1 MGTAMKSWP
10 RLSRLLLMGSVGLS
24 IQLLSSAPEF
34 GAGRWVRTVIAE
46 GEDGQ
51 PGFDG
56 ASKVNVVLVDHGSP
70 QCEAAKRRAI
80 EVAPELLALAD
91 WPLDANAPAECMTVR
106 HETVAVVD
114 DVLPAPEVIA
124 DIPAVVTVSVA
135 ELAKDAH
142 APVVSADARPP
153 LAEARQNPLGQQIAA
168 IDAATLDE
176 VRGGFELA
184 GSNLKLSF
192 GIERAVYINGELV
205 ASTVLNVK
213 DLKLMAGAGG
223 APLTL
228 PAGSNG
234 ALGIIQNGAG
244 NNVTTQLSPNL
255 AGTIIQNTLNGQ
267 TIQNVTTINASVNS
281 IQVMRSMAV
290 QSAIQNGIV
299 NSLRR

>member
-1 MGTAMKSWP
+1 MRPPMTSRP
-10 RLSRLLLMGSVGLS
+10 RLSRLLLMAGVGLS
-24 IQLLSSAPEF
+24 LQLLSSAPEF
-34 GAGRWVRTVIAE
+34 SAGRWVRTVIAE

-106 HETVAVVD
+106 YETLAVVD
-114 DVLPAPEVIA
+114 DMLPAPEVIA
-124 DIPAVVTVSVA
+124 DIPAVVTVSVG
-135 ELAKDAH
+135 ELAKA
-142 APVVSADARPP
+142 APLVSAHARPP
-153 LAEARQNPLGQQIAA
+153 LLDERQNPLGQQIAA

-234 ALGIIQNGAG
+234 ALGIIQNGVG

-255 AGTIIQNTLNGQ
+255 AGTVIQNTLNGQ

-281 IQVMRSMAV
+281 IQVMRSMSV